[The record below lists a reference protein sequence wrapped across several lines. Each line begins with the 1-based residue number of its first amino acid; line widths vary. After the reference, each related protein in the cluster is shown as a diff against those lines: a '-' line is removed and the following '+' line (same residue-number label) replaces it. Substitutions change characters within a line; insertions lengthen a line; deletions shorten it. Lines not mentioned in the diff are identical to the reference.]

1 MINSTVIIIIFLQ
14 QVFAMNTPLTQG
26 DSYLQSQQPEEVATK
41 SWEDKNAIS
50 ILEVTFLIFF

>member
-1 MINSTVIIIIFLQ
+1 
-14 QVFAMNTPLTQG
+14 MNTSLSQG

-50 ILEVTFLIFF
+50 ILEVTFLTFFF